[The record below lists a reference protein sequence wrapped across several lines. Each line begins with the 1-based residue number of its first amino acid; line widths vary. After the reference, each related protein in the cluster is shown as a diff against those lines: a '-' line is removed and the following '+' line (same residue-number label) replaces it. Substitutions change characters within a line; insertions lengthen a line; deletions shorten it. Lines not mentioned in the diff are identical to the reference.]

1 MIVFSVF
8 SIFAISFTATFLAFR
23 VVIPRLRRAK
33 IVSRDMHKPYQP
45 EVPEMGGLVLVAG
58 FSIGTITIITIA
70 TFFSRLLSVNTT
82 QILAILSVVLIIAII
97 GIIDDLIG
105 MRQGIKAITPL
116 LASLP
121 LVALKIGSTT
131 MSIPLIGCVDFG
143 IFYPLV
149 LVPLGVTGAANAVNM
164 LAGFN
169 GEEAG
174 VGIVAVGSL
183 AVVAYLAGE
192 TTAFLI
198 LLAALGALLA
208 TLYYNWYPAKVF
220 VGDVGTLTIGAII
233 ASAVIIGNFETAGLI
248 IIIPYALDFLIKAKN
263 RFPSSGSWA
272 RYKDGK
278 LFCPKSG
285 PIGLGQLIIK
295 TAGGMRERNVTLTLM
310 GIEAVCGAVAI
321 WMFW

>member
-1 MIVFSVF
+1 MVIFPVF
-8 SIFAISFTATFLAFR
+8 AASFTVTFLTFR
-23 VVIPRLRRAK
+23 VVIPRLRQAK
-33 IVSRDMHKPYQP
+33 IVGKDMHKPGQP
-45 EVPEMGGLVLVAG
+45 EVPEMGGMIFVIG
-58 FSIGTITIITIA
+58 FSTGVITTIIIA
-70 TFFSRLLSVNTT
+70 TFFSSLLSVDLV
-82 QILAILSVVLIIAII
+82 QILAILSVVLIMAVI
-97 GIIDDLIG
+97 GIIDDLIRV
-105 MRQGIKAITPL
+105 RQGIKAITPL

-131 MSIPLIGCVDFG
+131 MSIPIIGHVDFG

-149 LVPLGVTGAANAVNM
+149 LVPLAVTGAANATNM

-174 VGIVAVGSL
+174 VGIVAMGSL
-183 AVVAYLAGE
+183 AVVAYIAGE

-198 LLAALGALLA
+198 LIAALGALLA

-220 VGDVGTLTIGAII
+220 VGDAGTLTIGAIM
-233 ASAVIIGNFETAGLI
+233 AAAVIIGNFETAGII

-272 RYKDGK
+272 RYRDGK
-278 LFCPKSG
+278 LFCPESG

-295 TAGGMRERNVTLTLM
+295 AAGGLSERNTTLILI
-310 GIEAVCGAVAI
+310 GIEAVFGVVAI
-321 WMFW
+321 WLFW

>member
-1 MIVFSVF
+1 MVIFSVF
-8 SIFAISFTATFLAFR
+8 AVSFAVTFLTFR
-23 VVIPRLRRAK
+23 VVIPRLRQAK
-33 IVSRDMHKPYQP
+33 IVGKDMHKPHQP

-58 FSIGTITIITIA
+58 FSAGVITIVA
-70 TFFSRLLSVNTT
+70 VETFFSSLLSVDLI
-82 QILAILSVVLIIAII
+82 QILAILSVVLITAVI
-97 GIIDDLIG
+97 GVFDDLIRV
-105 MRQGIKAITPL
+105 RQGIKAITPL

-131 MSIPLIGCVDFG
+131 MSIPFIGQVDFG
-143 IFYPLV
+143 IFYPLI
-149 LVPLGVTGAANAVNM
+149 LVPLGITGAANAANM

-174 VGIVAVGSL
+174 VGIVAMGSL
-183 AVVAYLAGE
+183 AVVAYLAGA

-198 LLAALGALLA
+198 LIAALGALLA

-233 ASAVIIGNFETAGLI
+233 AAAVIMGNFETAGII

-272 RYKDGK
+272 RYRDGK
-278 LFCPKSG
+278 LFCPKTG

-295 TAGGMRERNVTLTLM
+295 AAGGLSERNVTLTLM

>member
-1 MIVFSVF
+1 MVIFSVF
-8 SIFAISFTATFLAFR
+8 AVSFAVTFLAFR

-33 IVSRDMHKPYQP
+33 IVGKDMHKPGQP

-58 FSIGTITIITIA
+58 FSTGIITTIVIE
-70 TFFSRLLSVNTT
+70 TFFSSLLSIDLI
-82 QILAILSVVLIIAII
+82 QILAILSVVFITSVI
-97 GIIDDLIG
+97 GVFDDLIRV
-105 MRQGIKAITPL
+105 RQGIKAITPL

-121 LVALKIGSTT
+121 LVALKIGSTA
-131 MSIPLIGCVDFG
+131 MSIPLIGKVDFG

-149 LVPLGVTGAANAVNM
+149 LVPLAVTGAANAANM

-174 VGIVAVGSL
+174 VGIVAMGSL
-183 AVVAYLAGE
+183 AVVAYLVGE

-233 ASAVIIGNFETAGLI
+233 AAAVIIGNFETAGVI

-272 RYKDGK
+272 RYRDGK

-295 TAGGMRERNVTLTLM
+295 AAGGLSEQKTTLILM
-310 GIEAVCGAVAI
+310 GIEAVFGAVAI